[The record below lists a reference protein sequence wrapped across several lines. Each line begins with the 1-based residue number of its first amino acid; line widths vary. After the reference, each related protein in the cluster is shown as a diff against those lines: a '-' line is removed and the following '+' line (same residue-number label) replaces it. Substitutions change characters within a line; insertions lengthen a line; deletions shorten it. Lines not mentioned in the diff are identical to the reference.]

1 MPPLVMG
8 LILDKARQKSPWFVK
23 PVLNKFNSSIH
34 QIILDKNVMNA
45 LKMLE
50 IALADK
56 LYLTGQF
63 SAADI
68 QMYLA
73 VYGTRLRGLIPQTH
87 TNTCMLGLALVKVAK
102 VSNPLFLW
110 RVHLYN

>member
-87 TNTCMLGLALVKVAK
+87 TNTHAWLGTCESRQGFKSAISLAG
-102 VSNPLFLW
+102 SPL
-110 RVHLYN
+110 